1 MHRFLGLPLPNSFKF
16 NEGSLKR
23 IYFIVTIFYAFFSS
37 RIFYCQ
43 LWTSHSAFHLSK
55 YKTTRT
61 KDLPFLP
68 HILPNLL
75 EVAFSHI
82 IKLFLCFVL
91 KDHLWS
97 YWKWLGVN
105 DYWWSTSWVNE
116 TRVQKIQI
124 SRFFQSQS
132 GSKLLITN
140 PKLNI

>member
-1 MHRFLGLPLPNSFKF
+1 MA
-16 NEGSLKR
+16 
-23 IYFIVTIFYAFFSS
+23 T
-37 RIFYCQ
+37 
-43 LWTSHSAFHLSK
+43 
-55 YKTTRT
+55 T

-75 EVAFSHI
+75 EVAISHI
-82 IKLFLCFVL
+82 LILCFVL
-91 KDHLWS
+91 KDHLWI

-140 PKLNI
+140 PKLNIWSDALTKLTTPIKKLKLWPNEVLSERRLPMVHDSWLVLLLENRKSAITPL